1 MVREKKAASAIKA
14 PSRAKPTT
22 QSDTDDPPSFTDNQR
37 KSKAT
42 GSQRR
47 NPSGSQRSSKKPAPR
62 PRHNT
67 THGDVNGDRT
77 DEEGD
82 GEDNNDRNRGNHPV
96 EANDLEENDNPG
108 DNADEENGSP
118 ENNEEQANAKE
129 VNNDQEEAYKQAET
143 KLLKAK
149 MKLLLIETM
158 KKKPGNLDVQVARS
172 ERRLNSEVR
181 ELRERLAE
189 ETEEPESA
197 AGGKKGKS
205 GRNSKKKDDP
215 SKKGKSD
222 PSKKLWAIHGIIKET
237 TYNYLVVW
245 KGEDEHGQPWDDSW
259 VTKRQVNAA
268 AKHEWAALRASEAK
282 DRREKYK
289 ELEEKL
295 KKDGGQDQDQSED
308 EDEEEE
314 EDDDEE
320 TDE

>member
-1 MVREKKAASAIKA
+1 MVREKKAASAKA

-22 QSDTDDPPSFTDNQR
+22 QSDTDNPPSFTDDQR
-37 KSKAT
+37 KSKAS
-42 GSQRR
+42 GGQRR
-47 NPSGSQRSSKKPAPR
+47 KPSNTQRSSKKPAPR

-67 THGDVNGDRT
+67 TDGDNNGDGT
-77 DEEGD
+77 DEERDGGD
-82 GEDNNDRNRGNHPV
+82 SNYRNRGNDPV

-108 DNADEENGSP
+108 ENGDEENGSP

-129 VNNDQEEAYKQAET
+129 INNDQEEAYKQAET

-158 KKKPGNLDVQVARS
+158 KKKPGNLDAQVARS

-189 ETEEPESA
+189 ETEESEPA
-197 AGGKKGKS
+197 TGGKKGQS
-205 GRNSKKKDDP
+205 GRNNKKKDDP

-222 PSKKLWAIHGIIKET
+222 ISKKLWAIHGIIKET

-295 KKDGGQDQDQSED
+295 KKDGGQGQDQSED

-320 TDE
+320 ADE